1 MTRTR
6 QEVRNFL
13 EGQVGHT
20 CVDKSNANLNGQ
32 CVCLIKCLMEFLG
45 VPNPYAARG
54 NAKDAGNAYI
64 AQGIG
69 TSGKGWLTIC
79 VNPSMGGGYGHIWI
93 DLADEANYESNG
105 AVALRVTK
113 NTRPITQARQFVNF
127 DKWIKEEGGSM
138 AEKLSL
144 GEARIL
150 AEGILGRD
158 RDATHA
164 GKNDADLLANHAG
177 RDLTNAYIHWL
188 WVSDE
193 ANAAARDRAAKN
205 EFWAKYKAIIGDLES
220 RPTKDQLAAV
230 QAQLA
235 DEAKKVA
242 EAEQKLKEAQ
252 EKQSED
258 TQLLDNAGSWLTKLF
273 NRLFKKG

>member
-79 VNPSMGGGYGHIWI
+79 VNPSMGGGYGHIWA
-93 DLADEANYESNG
+93 DLAGEANYESNG

-138 AEKLSL
+138 AEKTNL
-144 GEARIL
+144 GTARIL
-150 AEGILGRD
+150 AERILGRD
-158 RDATHA
+158 LDTTHSGA
-164 GKNDADLLANHAG
+164 GDADLNQNHVN
-177 RDLTNAYIHWL
+177 RNLTNAYIYEL
-188 WVSDE
+188 WTSAE
-193 ANAAARDRAAKN
+193 SQAYTNFKRASTA
-205 EFWAKYKAIIGDLES
+205 FYYTYKDAIGDLQA